1 MPRAL
6 LILPTAGYR
15 TEDFL
20 AAASAL
26 DVEVVVATDRRQ
38 TIGDAVRIDLRR
50 PDRAADAI
58 VELARDRPLDAVVAA
73 DDGGVVAAAIAATR
87 LGLPSN
93 PPEAASRARDKLA
106 LRRALAADGV
116 SQPRFAELPP
126 GGDVAAVGFPAVLKP
141 AGLAMGR
148 GVIRADDAEG
158 ARESE
163 RRIRKIVAAAGETRL
178 PRSSSRSTS
187 RASRSR
193 SKRCCAR
200 PDGELAVFDKPDP
213 LEGPYFEETIY
224 VTPSRLPEDAQ
235 AASSGSSRRPP
246 PRSGCARGRS
256 MPSCGSTGRA
266 SGCIEVA
273 ARSIG
278 GLCARTLRFGLGMR
292 LEELILRHALGLP
305 LEGRL
310 RREQA
315 AAGVMMLPIPRRR
328 HPARGVGPGRGP
340 RRAGDLGHQG
350 HDPRRRPHGARFPRG
365 IATWGSCSRAARRP
379 TRWSRRSA
387 RRMHGSTSRS
397 TPYSPRSC
405 RPSGQMSSAARS
417 SSAPRPCRRTASA
430 SSTRAAPWPATATR

>member
-106 LRRALAADGV
+106 LRRALAAAGV

-163 RRIRKIVAAAGETRL
+163 RRIRKIVAAAGDDPAAPLLLEEYVPGVEVAVEALLRDGRLET
-178 PRSSSRSTS
+178 
-187 RASRSR
+187 
-193 SKRCCAR
+193 
-200 PDGELAVFDKPDP
+200 LAVFDKPDP

-224 VTPSRLPEDAQ
+224 VTPSRLPEEAH
-235 AASSGSSRRPP
+235 AAVERLVASAAAAVGLREGPVHAEVRLDG
-246 PRSGCARGRS
+246 PRMWA
-256 MPSCGSTGRA
+256 
-266 SGCIEVA
+266 IELA

-278 GLCARTLRFGLGMR
+278 GLCGRTLRFGLGVR

-315 AAGVMMLPIPRRR
+315 AAGVMMLPIPGAGTLRGVSGQDEARAVPGISDIR
-328 HPARGVGPGRGP
+328 VTIPVGGRMVPLPEGDRYLGFMFARG
-340 RRAGDLGHQG
+340 
-350 HDPRRRPHGARFPRG
+350 
-365 IATWGSCSRAARRP
+365 ATP
-379 TRWSRRSA
+379 DEVESA
-387 RRMHGSTSRS
+387 L
-397 TPYSPRSC
+397 
-405 RPSGQMSSAARS
+405 
-417 SSAPRPCRRTASA
+417 RTAHA
-430 SSTRAAPWPATATR
+430 RLHVAIDPV

>member
-38 TIGDAVRIDLRR
+38 TIGDALRIDLRR
-50 PDRAADAI
+50 PERAAEAI

-73 DDGGVVAAAIAATR
+73 DDGGVVTAAIAATR

-93 PPEAASRARDKLA
+93 PPEAASRARNKIA
-106 LRRALAADGV
+106 LRRALAAAGV

-163 RRIRKIVAAAGETRL
+163 RRIRKIVAAAGDDPATPLLLEEYVPGVEVAVEALLRDGRMET
-178 PRSSSRSTS
+178 
-187 RASRSR
+187 
-193 SKRCCAR
+193 
-200 PDGELAVFDKPDP
+200 LAVFDKPDP

-224 VTPSRLPEDAQ
+224 VTPSRLPEETHTAVERLV
-235 AASSGSSRRPP
+235 AAAAAAVGLREGPVHAEVRLDG
-246 PRSGCARGRS
+246 PRMWA
-256 MPSCGSTGRA
+256 
-266 SGCIEVA
+266 IELA

-278 GLCARTLRFGLGMR
+278 GLCGRTLRFGLGVR

-310 RREQA
+310 RREEA
-315 AAGVMMLPIPRRR
+315 AAGVMMLPIPGAGTLRGVSGQDEARAVPGISDLR
-328 HPARGVGPGRGP
+328 ITIPLGGRMVPLPEGDRYLGFMFARGAGP
-340 RRAGDLGHQG
+340 DEVE
-350 HDPRRRPHGARFPRG
+350 
-365 IATWGSCSRAARRP
+365 
-379 TRWSRRSA
+379 SA
-387 RRMHGSTSRS
+387 L
-397 TPYSPRSC
+397 
-405 RPSGQMSSAARS
+405 
-417 SSAPRPCRRTASA
+417 RTAHA
-430 SSTRAAPWPATATR
+430 RLDVAIDPV

>member
-106 LRRALAADGV
+106 LRRALAAAGV

-163 RRIRKIVAAAGETRL
+163 RRIRKIVAAAGDDPAAPLLLEEYVPGVEVAVEALLRDGRMET
-178 PRSSSRSTS
+178 
-187 RASRSR
+187 
-193 SKRCCAR
+193 
-200 PDGELAVFDKPDP
+200 LAVFDKPDP

-224 VTPSRLPEDAQ
+224 VTPSRLPEDAH
-235 AASSGSSRRPP
+235 AAVERLVASAAAAVGLREGPVHAEVRLDG
-246 PRSGCARGRS
+246 PRMWA
-256 MPSCGSTGRA
+256 
-266 SGCIEVA
+266 IELA

-278 GLCARTLRFGLGMR
+278 GLCGRTLRFGLGVR

-315 AAGVMMLPIPRRR
+315 AAGVMMLPIPGAGTLRGVSGQDEARAVPGISDIR
-328 HPARGVGPGRGP
+328 VTIPVGGRMVPLPEGDRYLGFMFARG
-340 RRAGDLGHQG
+340 
-350 HDPRRRPHGARFPRG
+350 
-365 IATWGSCSRAARRP
+365 ATP
-379 TRWSRRSA
+379 DEVESA
-387 RRMHGSTSRS
+387 L
-397 TPYSPRSC
+397 
-405 RPSGQMSSAARS
+405 
-417 SSAPRPCRRTASA
+417 RTAHA
-430 SSTRAAPWPATATR
+430 RLHVAIDPV

>member
-26 DVEVVVATDRRQ
+26 DVEVVVATDRHQ
-38 TIGDAVRIDLRR
+38 TIGDAIRIDLRR
-50 PDRAADAI
+50 PERAADAI
-58 VELARDRPLDAVVAA
+58 VELARERPLDAVVAA

-106 LRRALAADGV
+106 LRRALAAAGV

-163 RRIRKIVAAAGETRL
+163 RRIRKIMAAAGDDPAAPLLIEEYVPGVEVAVEALLRNGRMET
-178 PRSSSRSTS
+178 
-187 RASRSR
+187 
-193 SKRCCAR
+193 
-200 PDGELAVFDKPDP
+200 LAVFDKPDP

-224 VTPSRLPEDAQ
+224 VTPSRLPADVH
-235 AASSGSSRRPP
+235 AAVERLVASAAAAVGLREGPVHAEVRLDG
-246 PRSGCARGRS
+246 PRMWA
-256 MPSCGSTGRA
+256 
-266 SGCIEVA
+266 IELA

-278 GLCARTLRFGLGMR
+278 GLCGRTLRFGLGVR

-305 LEGRL
+305 LAGRL
-310 RREQA
+310 RREEA
-315 AAGVMMLPIPRRR
+315 AAGVMMLPIPSAGTLRGVAGQDAARAVPGISDLR
-328 HPARGVGPGRGP
+328 ITIPVGGRMVPLPEGDRYLGFMFARG
-340 RRAGDLGHQG
+340 
-350 HDPRRRPHGARFPRG
+350 
-365 IATWGSCSRAARRP
+365 ATPDEVESAL
-379 TRWSRRSA
+379 RSA
-387 RRMHGSTSRS
+387 H
-397 TPYSPRSC
+397 
-405 RPSGQMSSAARS
+405 ARLDV
-417 SSAPRPCRRTASA
+417 AIDPV
-430 SSTRAAPWPATATR
+430 

>member
-6 LILPTAGYR
+6 LILPPAGYR

-38 TIGDAVRIDLRR
+38 TIGDAIRIDLRR
-50 PDRAADAI
+50 PERAADAI
-58 VELARDRPLDAVVAA
+58 VELARERPLDAVVAA

-106 LRRALAADGV
+106 LRRALAAAGD

-163 RRIRKIVAAAGETRL
+163 RRIRKIMAAAGDDPAAPLLIEEYVPGVEVAVEALLRNGRMET
-178 PRSSSRSTS
+178 
-187 RASRSR
+187 
-193 SKRCCAR
+193 
-200 PDGELAVFDKPDP
+200 LAVFDKPDP

-224 VTPSRLPEDAQ
+224 VTPSRLPADAHAGVERLVAS
-235 AASSGSSRRPP
+235 AAAAVGLREGPVHAEVRLDG
-246 PRSGCARGRS
+246 PRMWA
-256 MPSCGSTGRA
+256 
-266 SGCIEVA
+266 IELA

-278 GLCARTLRFGLGMR
+278 GLCGRTLRFGLGVR

-305 LEGRL
+305 LAGRL
-310 RREQA
+310 RREEA
-315 AAGVMMLPIPRRR
+315 AAGVMMLPIPSAGTLQGVAGQDAARAVPGISDLKITIPVGGRMVPLPEGDR
-328 HPARGVGPGRGP
+328 YLGFMFARG
-340 RRAGDLGHQG
+340 
-350 HDPRRRPHGARFPRG
+350 
-365 IATWGSCSRAARRP
+365 ATPDEVESAL
-379 TRWSRRSA
+379 RSA
-387 RRMHGSTSRS
+387 H
-397 TPYSPRSC
+397 
-405 RPSGQMSSAARS
+405 ARLDV
-417 SSAPRPCRRTASA
+417 AIDPV
-430 SSTRAAPWPATATR
+430 

>member
-38 TIGDAVRIDLRR
+38 TIGDAIRIDLRR
-50 PDRAADAI
+50 PERAADAI
-58 VELARDRPLDAVVAA
+58 VELARERPLDAVVAA

-106 LRRALAADGV
+106 LRRALAAAGV

-148 GVIRADDAEG
+148 GVIRADEAEG

-163 RRIRKIVAAAGETRL
+163 RRIRKIVAAAGDDPAAPLLLEEYVPGVEVAVEALLRGGRMET
-178 PRSSSRSTS
+178 
-187 RASRSR
+187 
-193 SKRCCAR
+193 
-200 PDGELAVFDKPDP
+200 LAVFDKPDP

-224 VTPSRLPEDAQ
+224 VTPSRLPVDAH
-235 AASSGSSRRPP
+235 AAVERLVATAAAAVGLREGPVHAEVRLDG
-246 PRSGCARGRS
+246 PRLWA
-256 MPSCGSTGRA
+256 
-266 SGCIEVA
+266 IELA

-278 GLCARTLRFGLGMR
+278 GLCGRTLRFGLGVR

-315 AAGVMMLPIPRRR
+315 AAGVMMLPIPAAGTLRGVSGQDEARAVPGISDLR
-328 HPARGVGPGRGP
+328 ITIPVGGRTVPLPEGDRYLGFMFARG
-340 RRAGDLGHQG
+340 
-350 HDPRRRPHGARFPRG
+350 
-365 IATWGSCSRAARRP
+365 ATADEVETAL
-379 TRWSRRSA
+379 
-387 RRMHGSTSRS
+387 
-397 TPYSPRSC
+397 
-405 RPSGQMSSAARS
+405 
-417 SSAPRPCRRTASA
+417 RTAHA
-430 SSTRAAPWPATATR
+430 RLDVAIDPV

>member
-38 TIGDAVRIDLRR
+38 TIGDAIRIDLRR
-50 PDRAADAI
+50 PERAADAI
-58 VELARDRPLDAVVAA
+58 VELARERPLDAVVAA

-106 LRRALAADGV
+106 LRRALAAAGV

-163 RRIRKIVAAAGETRL
+163 RRIRKIVAAAGDDPAAPLLLEEYVPGVEVAVEALLRGGRMET
-178 PRSSSRSTS
+178 
-187 RASRSR
+187 
-193 SKRCCAR
+193 
-200 PDGELAVFDKPDP
+200 LAVFDKPDP

-224 VTPSRLPEDAQ
+224 VTPSRLPEDAHAAVERLVAT
-235 AASSGSSRRPP
+235 AASAVGLREGPVHAEVRLDG
-246 PRSGCARGRS
+246 PRLWA
-256 MPSCGSTGRA
+256 
-266 SGCIEVA
+266 IELA

-278 GLCARTLRFGLGMR
+278 GLCGRTLRFGLGVR

-315 AAGVMMLPIPRRR
+315 AAGVMMLPIPAAGTLRGVSGQDEARAVPGISDLTITIPVGGR
-328 HPARGVGPGRGP
+328 TVPLPEGDRYLGFMFARGATPDEVETALRTVHA
-340 RRAGDLGHQG
+340 RLDVAI
-350 HDPRRRPHGARFPRG
+350 DPV
-365 IATWGSCSRAARRP
+365 
-379 TRWSRRSA
+379 
-387 RRMHGSTSRS
+387 
-397 TPYSPRSC
+397 
-405 RPSGQMSSAARS
+405 
-417 SSAPRPCRRTASA
+417 
-430 SSTRAAPWPATATR
+430 

>member
-148 GVIRADDAEG
+148 GVIRADDAED

-163 RRIRKIVAAAGETRL
+163 RRIRKIVAAAGDDPAAPLLLEEYVPGVEVAVEALLRDGRMET
-178 PRSSSRSTS
+178 
-187 RASRSR
+187 
-193 SKRCCAR
+193 
-200 PDGELAVFDKPDP
+200 LAVFDKPDP

-235 AASSGSSRRPP
+235 AAVERLVASAAAAVGLREGPVHAEVRLDG
-246 PRSGCARGRS
+246 PRMWA
-256 MPSCGSTGRA
+256 
-266 SGCIEVA
+266 IELA

-278 GLCARTLRFGLGMR
+278 GLCGRTLRFGLGVR

-315 AAGVMMLPIPRRR
+315 AAGVMMLPIPGAGTLRGVSGQDEARAVPGISDIR
-328 HPARGVGPGRGP
+328 VTIPVGGRMVPLPEGDRYLGFMFARG
-340 RRAGDLGHQG
+340 
-350 HDPRRRPHGARFPRG
+350 
-365 IATWGSCSRAARRP
+365 ATP
-379 TRWSRRSA
+379 DEVESA
-387 RRMHGSTSRS
+387 L
-397 TPYSPRSC
+397 
-405 RPSGQMSSAARS
+405 
-417 SSAPRPCRRTASA
+417 RTAHA
-430 SSTRAAPWPATATR
+430 RLHVAIDPV